1 MNKLMLAL
9 ACALMIP
16 SLAMAGD
23 EVEPTPEDI
32 IAQME
37 AEDAAAEEEEA
48 GS

>member
-1 MNKLMLAL
+1 MVLDKMRRAQER
-9 ACALMIP
+9 AR
-16 SLAMAGD
+16 
-23 EVEPTPEDI
+23 I